1 MNRPM
6 SEARWD
12 RQPPGDS
19 GWRQALNETWE
30 LRDSYAPVYRIGTP
44 GNVLYR
50 YSTGIKISM
59 THEGATKYFI
69 VVGCT
74 YVAEY
79 NRTYLYIYGGTDYTL
94 GTGEITDFCFSTDHA
109 PIGFPLDP
117 RKWTVVVSDAS
128 SRSQSAP
135 TANEWYN
142 LGGVSIDIPYG
153 LWQVRYEVNARCIA
167 GTDATISSVSTC
179 LSTTL
184 GGTGAPPI
192 PRLANVSFLNAA
204 AFTGLYLLHLHAGQ
218 DVVKQANLNPTTY
231 YLLSR
236 TAHDGMQHIQHRGD
250 GRATVIEA
258 RCAYL

>member
-1 MNRPM
+1 MKTTM
-6 SEARWD
+6 ARD
-12 RQPPGDS
+12 IVGHPPACLS
-19 GWRQALNETWE
+19 GWRPAHDWSFNQ
-30 LRDSYAPVYRIGTP
+30 SFAPVYQLVTP
-44 GNVLYR
+44 GDVSAH
-50 YSTGIKISM
+50 YSPGM
-59 THEGATKYFI
+59 RFRCVNGGMTKYFI
-69 VVGCT
+69 VVACA
-74 YVAEY
+74 YVAPY
-79 NRTYLYIYGGTDYTL
+79 GVTNLYLYGGTDYTL
-94 GTGEITDFCFSTDHA
+94 GVGITDEMYSTDA
-109 PIGFPLDP
+109 YPLGFPADP
-117 RKWTVVVSDAS
+117 RKWSVTVTDTSN
-128 SRSQSAP
+128 RSQSAP

-153 LWQVRYEVNARCIA
+153 LWQVRYEVNARCSA
-167 GTDATISSVSTC
+167 GTDATISSVYTC

-236 TAHDGMQHIQHRGD
+236 TAHDGMQSIQNRGD